1 VEPLL
6 VNPIGVIH
14 TPFADK
20 ASAPRQPT
28 VGQPAP
34 GTIELFQGHN
44 YHHGLEDLDSW
55 RYIWVLFWFHLNSD
69 WRPKVRPPRSNEKK
83 GVFATRSPHR
93 PNPIGLS
100 VVELC
105 SVEGHT
111 LHVKGV
117 DMVDGSPVLDLKP
130 YVPYADNVP
139 GNAGWLAPEG
149 CEPAQPGD
157 FAPPRLDGT
166 DPGPQWQAL
175 WSEAATAQVDWLER
189 RTGVSLRASIEQ
201 RLSLGHGHYYRRTWH
216 DGEDLIMAY
225 RSWRVRCSARDTT
238 LTIKAIASGYSEH
251 DLQHGPRSAVRWP
264 EDAIE
269 VHNDYVRW
277 LTAAT

>member
-1 VEPLL
+1 VEPLI
-6 VNPIGVIH
+6 VHPIGVIH

-28 VGQPAP
+28 VGEAAL
-34 GTIELFQGHN
+34 GTIELLQGHN

-55 RYIWVLFWFHLNSD
+55 RYIWVLFWFHLNTD
-69 WRPKVRPPRSNEKK
+69 WRPKVRPPRSNDKK

-105 SVEGHT
+105 RIEGHT
-111 LHVKGV
+111 LYVKGV
-117 DMVDGSPVLDLKP
+117 DMVDGTPVLDLKP

-139 GNAGWLAPEG
+139 GNAGWLAPADF
-149 CEPAQPGD
+149 EPPQME
-157 FAPPRLDGT
+157 
-166 DPGPQWQAL
+166 DPGPRWQTS
-175 WSEAATAQVDWLER
+175 WSEPAAVQVAWLEQ
-189 RTGVSLRASIEQ
+189 RTGVSLRIPIEQ

-225 RSWRVRCSARDTT
+225 RSWRVRCSAQDTT
-238 LTIKAIASGYSEH
+238 LTVKAITSGYSAD
-251 DLQHGPRSAVRWP
+251 DLQHGPSSVARWP
-264 EDAIE
+264 EDAIA
-269 VHNDYVRW
+269 VHREYVAWCRV
-277 LTAAT
+277 